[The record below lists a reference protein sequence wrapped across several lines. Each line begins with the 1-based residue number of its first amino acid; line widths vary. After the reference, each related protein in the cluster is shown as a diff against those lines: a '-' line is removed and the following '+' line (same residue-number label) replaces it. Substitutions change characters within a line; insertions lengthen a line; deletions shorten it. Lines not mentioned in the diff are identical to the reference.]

1 MIKGDESQVYT
12 FIIDDISENNM
23 MLLEPS
29 YEYIPKPNLYTE
41 EKSLPSL
48 LDWGESDLKHSNG
61 SYFIQSDQMVFPVEE
76 NTITLHSTDAF
87 KLDSLTKVNSLDFI
101 ESQDSLQSTPTS
113 VIVKNVSGSSIE
125 PSHGHEYSEGGI
137 DIAALVDMCFR
148 DED

>member
-1 MIKGDESQVYT
+1 M
-12 FIIDDISENNM
+12 
-23 MLLEPS
+23 
-29 YEYIPKPNLYTE
+29 
-41 EKSLPSL
+41 
-48 LDWGESDLKHSNG
+48 KHSNG
-61 SYFIQSDQMVFPVEE
+61 SPFIQSDQMVFPVEE
-76 NTITLHSTDAF
+76 NTIALHSTDAF

-113 VIVKNVSGSSIE
+113 VIVKNVSASSIE